1 MAFAGKLKRFA
12 HGTALI
18 LAVMF
23 LVANVAT
30 SKRLVPTG
38 SAKLITF
45 DHEVRRDLT
54 RAERQS
60 LKTGA
65 ASATAEP
72 LRNPLQ
78 EPATVSV
85 PLQIASNSS
94 RILNLPTELA
104 SKSITLDC
112 SPVLNL

>member
-1 MAFAGKLKRFA
+1 MAFAGKLKRCA
-12 HGTALI
+12 HGTALV

-23 LVANVAT
+23 LVATVAT

-54 RAERQS
+54 RAERQG
-60 LKTGA
+60 LKTSA
-65 ASATAEP
+65 SSATAEP

-78 EPATVSV
+78 EPVTITV
-85 PLQIASNSS
+85 PLQIGLNSS
-94 RILNLPTELA
+94 GVLLVPNELA
-104 SKSITLDC
+104 SKSIFLEF